1 MLLITILFLLVFST
15 ITDNYDLTFKW
26 HHRITIITLFFI
38 SILTISL
45 QFPLQLAGFN
55 LLNEQLKI
63 TSFNEGILL
72 LILTI
77 TIMILIFNA
86 TSVTGI
92 KYLDYITIP
101 MKEYSILILFNLIGL
116 LLWHLTNDL
125 ISLFVIV
132 ELQSYSF
139 YLITAFNNDS
149 YYSSRAGLTYL
160 WIAAL
165 ASIIILFGCASLYS
179 ATGLTYFDGLFSLLY
194 NVNF

>member
-26 HHRITIITLFFI
+26 HHRITIFTLLLI
-38 SILTISL
+38 SILTLYL
-45 QFPLQLAGFN
+45 QFPLHLAGFN

-86 TSVTGI
+86 TSVTGLN
-92 KYLDYITIP
+92 YLDYITIP

-116 LLWHLTNDL
+116 ALTNDL

-139 YLITAFNNDS
+139 YLITAFNNESD
-149 YYSSRAGLTYL
+149 YSSRAGANLL
-160 WIAAL
+160 INRW
-165 ASIIILFGCASLYS
+165 SSLNNNPFW
-179 ATGLTYFDGLFSLLY
+179 LCFSLLSY
-194 NVNF
+194 WSHLFRWFV